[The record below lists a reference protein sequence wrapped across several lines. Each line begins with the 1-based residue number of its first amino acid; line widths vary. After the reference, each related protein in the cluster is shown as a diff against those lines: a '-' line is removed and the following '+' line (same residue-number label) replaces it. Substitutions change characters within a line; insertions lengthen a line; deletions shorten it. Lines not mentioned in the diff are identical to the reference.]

1 MNITCTLNAWM
12 NSDCRIT
19 GRPCTSINISF
30 SVHVFAQN
38 VARAAS
44 YIHTLS
50 HTGIRMTACMKLS
63 VCFSFVNVFTSA
75 SLNGVVLMGNFSG
88 FHALNTIKNQCSA
101 QKDVRVTPEA
111 PTEISLSALAG
122 VSHLVLLFKC
132 KYQNEAVIF
141 QRTVSLV
148 VSLLG

>member
-1 MNITCTLNAWM
+1 MYIKCLDEFWLQNNWATMYLNKYLIFCACLCTECCTL
-12 NSDCRIT
+12 S
-19 GRPCTSINISF
+19 
-30 SVHVFAQN
+30 
-38 VARAAS
+38 S

-88 FHALNTIKNQCSA
+88 FHALNTIKNQSSA

-141 QRTVSLV
+141 QRTVSLL
-148 VSLLG
+148 VSLLD